1 MEDAPKAFQINEN
14 YIIKIKDDEY
24 MIFLTFLSS
33 SLDIKISLK
42 NSFPEISYSKSF
54 TLDDLKK
61 LSVYFLLFKKISDI
75 IPNIK
80 NMLNDEKSRSLE
92 INESNTIKL
101 ILNPPIENIEKIILC
116 LPQKEVNKDEI
127 IQELIKANTN
137 LTKRVEN
144 LEKEIINIKKTLE
157 LNLNKNTIK
166 EYKIE
171 SSILNNNDEKKFIF
185 DCIGKENIEFK
196 LIYKMSK
203 DGEKDKFHEKCDNKG
218 PTLCL
223 YKIKDKDI
231 RFGGF
236 TSVSWDNK
244 SGEKR
249 DENAFIFSINSKK
262 MFKSTKYES
271 SIFCKAG
278 YGPFF
283 GGNSNASYAELWFCS
298 KNSCGF
304 YNNRIYKDLNKEC
317 TQGLKNFELD
327 ELETFQVLNY

>member
-1 MEDAPKAFQINEN
+1 MDDAPKAFQINEN
-14 YIIKIKDDEY
+14 FIIKINNDEY
-24 MIFLTFLSS
+24 IIFLTFLSS
-33 SLDIKISLK
+33 SLEIKISLK
-42 NSFPEISYSKSF
+42 NSFPEISYSKNY
-54 TLDDLKK
+54 TLDELKK
-61 LSVYFLLFKKISDI
+61 SSIYFLLFKKISDI

-80 NMLNDEKSRSLE
+80 NMLNNEKSRTLE
-92 INESNTIKL
+92 ISESKTIKL
-101 ILNPPIENIEKIILC
+101 ILTPPIENIEKIIFC
-116 LPQKEVNKDEI
+116 LPQKEVNKDEV
-127 IQELIKANTN
+127 IQELIKSNIN
-137 LTKRVEN
+137 LTKRIEN
-144 LEKEIINIKKTLE
+144 LEKEITNIKKTLE
-157 LNLNKNTIK
+157 LNLTKNK

-171 SSILNNNDEKKFIF
+171 SSLLYSNNEKKFIF

-203 DGEKDKFHEKCDNKG
+203 DGESNIFHEKCDNKG

-271 SIFCKAG
+271 SIFCSSN

-283 GGNSNASYAELWFCS
+283 GGNSSTSYAELWYDS
-298 KNSCGF
+298 KNCCGF
-304 YNNRIYKDLNKEC
+304 YNNKIYKDLNKDC
-317 TQGLKNFELD
+317 TQGLKDFKLD